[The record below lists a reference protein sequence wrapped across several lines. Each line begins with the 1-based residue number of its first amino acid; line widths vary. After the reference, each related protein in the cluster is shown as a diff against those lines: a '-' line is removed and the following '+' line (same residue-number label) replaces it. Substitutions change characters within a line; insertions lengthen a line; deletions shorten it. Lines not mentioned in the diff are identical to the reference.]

1 MAGGSG
7 SRIPLQVSRQCVV
20 ASIQLDLTAEVL
32 RQFRADLLGL
42 LHDSGCSGVI
52 LDVSGVQIMDF
63 EDFEALRRT
72 MAMAA
77 LMGAQT
83 IVSGLRA
90 GVVSSLVELGADTE
104 DIVATL
110 DLDDAFRV
118 MDELR
123 SAARDELEE
132 EDNREQSVGPLAD
145 PV

>member
-1 MAGGSG
+1 
-7 SRIPLQVSRQCVV
+7 
-20 ASIQLDLTAEVL
+20 
-32 RQFRADLLGL
+32 
-42 LHDSGCSGVI
+42 
-52 LDVSGVQIMDF
+52 
-63 EDFEALRRT
+63 

>member
-1 MAGGSG
+1 
-7 SRIPLQVSRQCVV
+7 
-20 ASIQLDLTAEVL
+20 
-32 RQFRADLLGL
+32 
-42 LHDSGCSGVI
+42 
-52 LDVSGVQIMDF
+52 
-63 EDFEALRRT
+63 
-72 MAMAA
+72 
-77 LMGAQT
+77 
-83 IVSGLRA
+83 
-90 GVVSSLVELGADTE
+90 LVELGADTE